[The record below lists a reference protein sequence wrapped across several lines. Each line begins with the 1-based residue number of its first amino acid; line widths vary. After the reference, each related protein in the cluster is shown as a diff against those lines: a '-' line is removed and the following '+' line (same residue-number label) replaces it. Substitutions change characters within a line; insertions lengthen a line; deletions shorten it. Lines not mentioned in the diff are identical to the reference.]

1 MEEKMTVT
9 LLPARKQAGFAKRD
23 EENPKLRV
31 AAYCRVST
39 DSDEQETSYE
49 AQITHYT
56 AYINSHPDWEL
67 AGIYADDGI
76 SGTNTK
82 KREEFNRMIDDCMAG
97 KIDKVITK
105 SISRFARNTV
115 DCLNYIR
122 KLKDKNIPVYFEK
135 KDFDTANLSQKSEI
149 MQNTPRYAE
158 IKGSIKR
165 YF

>member
-9 LLPARKQAGFAKRD
+9 LLPARKKASLAKRD
-23 EENPKLRV
+23 EENSKLRV

-39 DSDEQETSYE
+39 DSDEQETSYD

-82 KREEFNRMIDDCMAG
+82 KDNKSKDSNEWLIYDVDLVGVSIIQTYRQQFAG
-97 KIDKVITK
+97 I
-105 SISRFARNTV
+105 
-115 DCLNYIR
+115 
-122 KLKDKNIPVYFEK
+122 LKEKTFDEMFEQFKN
-135 KDFDTANLSQKSEI
+135 Q
-149 MQNTPRYAE
+149 
-158 IKGSIKR
+158 
-165 YF
+165 